1 MEISGNPAIVRHKKE
16 LFFDEIDF
24 DQQVPLP
31 LEESDLTILQLFD
44 RVLREVTSKGF
55 SQSTLDLC
63 MPYICRLAQLQAI
76 TNRQA
81 FIMAICMNFSLN
93 MSITLRAVANM
104 LDTTNMM
111 LMHWMPDFHA
121 LCEKELLEKMERRMG
136 RVDEYVIPADV
147 LEAFSNN
154 EVFVKKTSKV
164 ENTLELL
171 STFYHLF
178 KQKSKSCMETDAF
191 IKKSSRL
198 LSDNQHLPLVS
209 KLKKLEF
216 SSIESELILLHLCRF
231 YVMNSMSNVSL
242 GQIVA
247 MFDEG
252 KDRNVMVYG
261 LLQGNHEL
269 FQRKLITFGCA
280 DGIKDKET
288 LCLTAKARHLLI
300 PEYKLRGM
308 NTPSSDMTSHK
319 DIVFKN
325 LYYNPSVEQQ
335 IQRLHS
341 LLEEKNFR
349 MVQKRLKERGFHKG
363 IACLFYGSPGTGK
376 TETVLQLAK
385 SSGRDVMQV
394 SMSQIRS
401 KWVGESQKNI
411 QEVFASYK
419 ERVRASKLCPI
430 LLFNEADAIIG
441 NRMEVTTSSVDKME
455 NSIQNVI
462 LQEMENLEGIMIATT
477 NLQGS
482 LDAAFER
489 RFLYKVEFEK
499 PSLQV
504 RTQIWHSMM
513 PDVDEAT
520 LSSIASQYDFSGGQ
534 IENIARKALVDDLLF
549 YSSDISNKERIS
561 TFCRQEVLS
570 KNAIKGFS
578 L

>member
-1 MEISGNPAIVRHKKE
+1 MEISRNPAIVRQKKE

-44 RVLREVTSKGF
+44 RILREVTDKGF

-81 FIMAICMNFSLN
+81 FIMAVCMNFSLN
-93 MSITLRAVANM
+93 MSITLRTVANM

-121 LCEKELLEKMERRMG
+121 LCEKELLEKIERRMG
-136 RVDEYVIPADV
+136 RMDEYVIPADV

-191 IKKSSRL
+191 IKKCSRL
-198 LSDNQHLPLVS
+198 LDDNMHLPIVS
-209 KLKKLEF
+209 NLNKLELH
-216 SSIESELILLHLCRF
+216 SIKSEVILLQLCRF
-231 YVMNSMSNVSL
+231 HVMNSMTNVPL
-242 GQIVA
+242 GQIVDL
-247 MFDEG
+247 FEEG
-252 KDRNVMVYG
+252 KDRNMIVYG

-280 DGIKDKET
+280 DGIKEKEV
-288 LCLTAKARHLLI
+288 LCLTVKARRLLI

-308 NTPSSDMTSHK
+308 TTQSAEITSHK

-349 MVQKRLKERGFHKG
+349 MVQKRLQERGFHKG

-477 NLQGS
+477 NLERS

-489 RFLYKVEFEK
+489 RFLYKIKFEK

-504 RTQIWHSMM
+504 RTKIWQSML

>member
-1 MEISGNPAIVRHKKE
+1 MEISRNPAIVRQKKE

-81 FIMAICMNFSLN
+81 FIMAVCMNFSLN

-136 RVDEYVIPADV
+136 RMDEYVIPADV

-164 ENTLELL
+164 ENSLELI
-171 STFYHLF
+171 STLYHLF
-178 KQKSKSCMETDAF
+178 KLKSRSYIDTEVF
-191 IKKSSRL
+191 VKKFTPL
-198 LSDNQHLPLVS
+198 LDDNMHLPIVS
-209 KLKKLEF
+209 NLNKLELH
-216 SSIESELILLHLCRF
+216 SIKSEVILLQLCSF
-231 YVMNSMSNVSL
+231 YVMNSMTNVPL
-242 GQIVA
+242 GQIIDL
-247 MFDEG
+247 FEEG
-252 KDRNVMVYG
+252 KDRNMIIYG
-261 LLQGNHEL
+261 LLQSNHEL
-269 FQRKLITFGCA
+269 FQRKLITYGCA
-280 DGIKDKET
+280 DGIKDKEV
-288 LCLTAKARHLLI
+288 LCLTVKARRLLI
-300 PEYKLRGM
+300 QEYKLRGM
-308 NTPSSDMTSHK
+308 TTQAAEITSHK

-325 LYYNPSVEQQ
+325 LYYNASVEQQ

-349 MVQKRLKERGFHKG
+349 MVQKRLQERGFHKG
-363 IACLFYGSPGTGK
+363 IACLFYGAPGTGK

-385 SSGRDVMQV
+385 ATGRDVMQV

-455 NSIQNVI
+455 NCIQNVI

-477 NLQGS
+477 NLERS

-489 RFLYKVEFEK
+489 RFLYKIKFEK

-504 RTQIWHSMM
+504 RTQIWQSMM

-520 LSSIASQYDFSGGQ
+520 LSSIASQYEFSGGQ

-549 YSSDISNKERIS
+549 YSSDISNKKRIS
-561 TFCRQEVLS
+561 TYCRQEVLS
-570 KNAIKGFS
+570 KNVIKGFS

>member
-1 MEISGNPAIVRHKKE
+1 MEISRNPAIVRQKKE

-44 RVLREVTSKGF
+44 RVLREVTDKGF

-81 FIMAICMNFSLN
+81 FIMTVCMNFSLN
-93 MSITLRAVANM
+93 MSITLRTVANM

-111 LMHWMPDFHA
+111 LMHWMPYFHA
-121 LCEKELLEKMERRMG
+121 LCEKELLEKIERRMG
-136 RVDEYVIPADV
+136 RMDEYVIPADV

-164 ENTLELL
+164 ENSLELI
-171 STFYHLF
+171 STLYHLF
-178 KQKSKSCMETDAF
+178 KLKSRSYIDTEVF
-191 IKKSSRL
+191 VKKFTRL
-198 LSDNQHLPLVS
+198 LDDNMHLPIVS
-209 KLKKLEF
+209 NLNKLELH
-216 SSIESELILLHLCRF
+216 SIKSEVILLQLCRF
-231 YVMNSMSNVSL
+231 HVMNSMTNVPL
-242 GQIVA
+242 GQIVDL
-247 MFDEG
+247 FEEG
-252 KDRNVMVYG
+252 KDRNMIVYG

-349 MVQKRLKERGFHKG
+349 MVQKRLQERGFHKG
-363 IACLFYGSPGTGK
+363 ITCLFYGSPGTGK

-477 NLQGS
+477 NLERS

-489 RFLYKVEFEK
+489 RFLYKIKFEK

-504 RTQIWHSMM
+504 RTKIWQSML

-570 KNAIKGFS
+570 KNVIKGFS

>member
-1 MEISGNPAIVRHKKE
+1 MEISRNPAIVRQKKE

-31 LEESDLTILQLFD
+31 LEESDFTILQLFD

-209 KLKKLEF
+209 KLKKLEL

-231 YVMNSMSNVSL
+231 YVMNFMSNVSL

-247 MFDEG
+247 LFDEG
-252 KDRNVMVYG
+252 KDRNVMVYDYFRAIMSCSSESSSLSG
-261 LLQGNHEL
+261 VPMASRTRRLYALQPKPVICSY
-269 FQRKLITFGCA
+269 RSI
-280 DGIKDKET
+280 
-288 LCLTAKARHLLI
+288 
-300 PEYKLRGM
+300 
-308 NTPSSDMTSHK
+308 SS
-319 DIVFKN
+319 
-325 LYYNPSVEQQ
+325 
-335 IQRLHS
+335 
-341 LLEEKNFR
+341 
-349 MVQKRLKERGFHKG
+349 
-363 IACLFYGSPGTGK
+363 
-376 TETVLQLAK
+376 
-385 SSGRDVMQV
+385 
-394 SMSQIRS
+394 
-401 KWVGESQKNI
+401 
-411 QEVFASYK
+411 
-419 ERVRASKLCPI
+419 
-430 LLFNEADAIIG
+430 
-441 NRMEVTTSSVDKME
+441 
-455 NSIQNVI
+455 
-462 LQEMENLEGIMIATT
+462 EG
-477 NLQGS
+477 
-482 LDAAFER
+482 
-489 RFLYKVEFEK
+489 
-499 PSLQV
+499 
-504 RTQIWHSMM
+504 
-513 PDVDEAT
+513 
-520 LSSIASQYDFSGGQ
+520 
-534 IENIARKALVDDLLF
+534 
-549 YSSDISNKERIS
+549 
-561 TFCRQEVLS
+561 
-570 KNAIKGFS
+570 
-578 L
+578 

>member
-1 MEISGNPAIVRHKKE
+1 MEISRNPAIVRQKKE

-63 MPYICRLAQLQAI
+63 MPYICRLAQLLAI

-164 ENTLELL
+164 ENTLELI
-171 STFYHLF
+171 STLYHLF
-178 KQKSKSCMETDAF
+178 KLKSRSYIDTEIF
-191 IKKSSRL
+191 VKKFTRL
-198 LSDNQHLPLVS
+198 LDDNMHLPIVS
-209 KLKKLEF
+209 NLNKLELH
-216 SSIESELILLHLCRF
+216 SIKSEVILLQLCRF
-231 YVMNSMSNVSL
+231 HVMNSMTNVPL
-242 GQIVA
+242 GQIVDL
-247 MFDEG
+247 FEEG
-252 KDRNVMVYG
+252 KDRNMIVYG

-280 DGIKDKET
+280 DGIKDKEV
-288 LCLTAKARHLLI
+288 LCLTVKARRLFI

-308 NTPSSDMTSHK
+308 TTQSAEITSHK

-325 LYYNPSVEQQ
+325 LYYNASVEHQ

-349 MVQKRLKERGFHKG
+349 MVQKRLQERGFHKG

-477 NLQGS
+477 NLERS
-482 LDAAFER
+482 LDAAFEQ
-489 RFLYKVEFEK
+489 RFLYKIKFEK

-504 RTQIWHSMM
+504 RTQIWQSMM

-520 LSSIASQYDFSGGQ
+520 LSSIASQYDFTGGQ

-570 KNAIKGFS
+570 KNVIKGFS

>member
-1 MEISGNPAIVRHKKE
+1 MEISRNPAIVRQKKE

-81 FIMAICMNFSLN
+81 FIMAVCMNFSLN

-121 LCEKELLEKMERRMG
+121 LCEKELLEKMERRM
-136 RVDEYVIPADV
+136 DEYVIPADV

-164 ENTLELL
+164 ENSLELI
-171 STFYHLF
+171 STLYHLF
-178 KQKSKSCMETDAF
+178 KLKSRSYIDTEVF
-191 IKKSSRL
+191 VKKFTRL
-198 LSDNQHLPLVS
+198 LDDNMHLPIVS
-209 KLKKLEF
+209 NLNKLELH
-216 SSIESELILLHLCRF
+216 SIKSEVILLQLCRF
-231 YVMNSMSNVSL
+231 HVMNSMTNVPL
-242 GQIVA
+242 GQIVDL
-247 MFDEG
+247 FEEG
-252 KDRNVMVYG
+252 KDRNMIVYG

-280 DGIKDKET
+280 DGIKDKEV
-288 LCLTAKARHLLI
+288 LCLTVKARRLLI

-308 NTPSSDMTSHK
+308 TTQSAEITSHK

-349 MVQKRLKERGFHKG
+349 MVQKRLQERGFHKG

-441 NRMEVTTSSVDKME
+441 NRMEVTTSSVDKIE

-504 RTQIWHSMM
+504 RTQIWQSMM

-549 YSSDISNKERIS
+549 YTSDISNKERIS

>member
-1 MEISGNPAIVRHKKE
+1 MEISRNPAIVRQKKE

-24 DQQVPLP
+24 DLQVPLP

-44 RVLREVTSKGF
+44 RVLREVTDKGF

-81 FIMAICMNFSLN
+81 FIMAVCMNFSLN

-136 RVDEYVIPADV
+136 RMDEYVIPADV

-164 ENTLELL
+164 ENSLELI
-171 STFYHLF
+171 STLYHLF
-178 KQKSKSCMETDAF
+178 KLKSRSYIDTEVF
-191 IKKSSRL
+191 VKKFTRL
-198 LSDNQHLPLVS
+198 LDDNMHLPIVS
-209 KLKKLEF
+209 NLNKLELH
-216 SSIESELILLHLCRF
+216 SIKSEVILLQLCRF
-231 YVMNSMSNVSL
+231 HVMNSMTNVPL
-242 GQIVA
+242 GQIVDL
-247 MFDEG
+247 FEEG
-252 KDRNVMVYG
+252 KDRNMIVYG

-349 MVQKRLKERGFHKG
+349 MVQKRLQERGFHKG
-363 IACLFYGSPGTGK
+363 ITCLFYGSPGTGK

-477 NLQGS
+477 NLERS

-489 RFLYKVEFEK
+489 RFLYKIKFEK

-504 RTQIWHSMM
+504 RTQIWQSMM

-570 KNAIKGFS
+570 KNVIKGFS

>member
-136 RVDEYVIPADV
+136 RMDEYVIPADV

-171 STFYHLF
+171 SIFYHLF

-191 IKKSSRL
+191 IKKCSRL

-209 KLKKLEF
+209 KLKKLEL

-247 MFDEG
+247 LFDEG

-349 MVQKRLKERGFHKG
+349 MVRKRLQERGFHKG

-561 TFCRQEVLS
+561 TFCRQEALS

>member
-1 MEISGNPAIVRHKKE
+1 MEISRNPAIVRQKKE

-136 RVDEYVIPADV
+136 RMDEYVIPADV

-171 STFYHLF
+171 SIFYHLF

-191 IKKSSRL
+191 IKKCSRL

-209 KLKKLEF
+209 KLKKLEL

-247 MFDEG
+247 LFDEG

-349 MVQKRLKERGFHKG
+349 MVRKRLQERGFHKG

-561 TFCRQEVLS
+561 TFCRQEALS

>member
-1 MEISGNPAIVRHKKE
+1 MEISRNPAIVRQKKE

-44 RVLREVTSKGF
+44 RVLREVTDKGF

-81 FIMAICMNFSLN
+81 FIMAVCMNFSLN

-136 RVDEYVIPADV
+136 RMDEYVIPADV

-164 ENTLELL
+164 ENSLELI
-171 STFYHLF
+171 STLYHLF
-178 KQKSKSCMETDAF
+178 KLKSRSYIDTEVF
-191 IKKSSRL
+191 VKKFTRL
-198 LSDNQHLPLVS
+198 LDDNMHLPIVS
-209 KLKKLEF
+209 NLNKLELH
-216 SSIESELILLHLCRF
+216 SIKSEVILLQLCRF
-231 YVMNSMSNVSL
+231 HVMNSMTNVPL
-242 GQIVA
+242 GQIVDL
-247 MFDEG
+247 FEEG
-252 KDRNVMVYG
+252 KDRNMIVYG

-349 MVQKRLKERGFHKG
+349 MVQKRLQERGFHKG
-363 IACLFYGSPGTGK
+363 ITCLFYGSPGTGK

-477 NLQGS
+477 NLERS

-489 RFLYKVEFEK
+489 RFLYKIKFEK

-504 RTQIWHSMM
+504 RTQIWQSMM

-561 TFCRQEVLS
+561 TFCRQEVFS

>member
-1 MEISGNPAIVRHKKE
+1 MEISRNPAIVRQKKE

-104 LDTTNMM
+104 LDITNMM

-136 RVDEYVIPADV
+136 RMDEYVIPADV

-191 IKKSSRL
+191 IKKCSRL
-198 LSDNQHLPLVS
+198 LGDNQHLPLVS

-247 MFDEG
+247 LFDEG

-349 MVQKRLKERGFHKG
+349 MVRKRLQERGFHKG

>member
-1 MEISGNPAIVRHKKE
+1 MEISGNPAIVRQKKE

-171 STFYHLF
+171 SIFYHLF

-191 IKKSSRL
+191 IKKCSRL

-209 KLKKLEF
+209 KLKKLEL

-247 MFDEG
+247 LFDEG

-349 MVQKRLKERGFHKG
+349 MVRKRLQERGFHKG

-561 TFCRQEVLS
+561 TFCRQEALS

>member
-178 KQKSKSCMETDAF
+178 KQKSKTCMETDAF
-191 IKKSSRL
+191 IKKCSRL
-198 LSDNQHLPLVS
+198 LSDNLHLPLVS
-209 KLKKLEF
+209 KLKKLEL

-247 MFDEG
+247 LFDEG

-349 MVQKRLKERGFHKG
+349 MVRKRLQERGFHKG

-513 PDVDEAT
+513 PDVYEAT
-520 LSSIASQYDFSGGQ
+520 HSSIASQYDFSGGQ

-561 TFCRQEVLS
+561 TFCRQEALS

>member
-1 MEISGNPAIVRHKKE
+1 MEISRNPAIVRQKKE

-44 RVLREVTSKGF
+44 RVLREVTDKGF

-81 FIMAICMNFSLN
+81 FIMAVCMNFSLN

-136 RVDEYVIPADV
+136 RMDEYVIPADV

-164 ENTLELL
+164 ENTLELI
-171 STFYHLF
+171 STLYHLF
-178 KQKSKSCMETDAF
+178 KLKSRSYIDTEVF
-191 IKKSSRL
+191 VKKFTRL
-198 LSDNQHLPLVS
+198 LDDNMHLPIVS
-209 KLKKLEF
+209 NLNKLELH
-216 SSIESELILLHLCRF
+216 SIKSEVILLQLCRF
-231 YVMNSMSNVSL
+231 HVMNSMTNVPF
-242 GQIVA
+242 GQIVDL
-247 MFDEG
+247 FEEG
-252 KDRNVMVYG
+252 KDRNMIVYG

-280 DGIKDKET
+280 DGIKDKEV

-349 MVQKRLKERGFHKG
+349 MVQKRLQERGFHKG
-363 IACLFYGSPGTGK
+363 ITCLFYGSPGTGK

-477 NLQGS
+477 NLERS

-489 RFLYKVEFEK
+489 RFLYKIKFEK

-504 RTQIWHSMM
+504 RTQIWQSML

-570 KNAIKGFS
+570 KNVIKGFS

>member
-1 MEISGNPAIVRHKKE
+1 MEISRNPAIVRQKKE

-44 RVLREVTSKGF
+44 RVLREVTDKGF

-121 LCEKELLEKMERRMG
+121 LCEKELLEKIERRMG
-136 RVDEYVIPADV
+136 RMDEYVIPADV

-191 IKKSSRL
+191 IKKCSRL

-288 LCLTAKARHLLI
+288 LCLTAIARHLRMPGL
-300 PEYKLRGM
+300 KLRGM

-349 MVQKRLKERGFHKG
+349 MVQKRLQERGFHKG
-363 IACLFYGSPGTGK
+363 ITCLFYGSPGTGK

-401 KWVGESQKNI
+401 KWVGENQNNI

-477 NLQGS
+477 NLERS

-489 RFLYKVEFEK
+489 RFLYKIKFEK

-504 RTQIWHSMM
+504 RTQIWQSMM

>member
-1 MEISGNPAIVRHKKE
+1 MEISRNPAIVRQKKE

-81 FIMAICMNFSLN
+81 FIMAVCMNFSLN

-136 RVDEYVIPADV
+136 RMDEYVIPADV

-191 IKKSSRL
+191 IKKCSRL

-231 YVMNSMSNVSL
+231 YVMNFMSNVSL

-247 MFDEG
+247 LFDEG

-300 PEYKLRGM
+300 PECKLRGM

-349 MVQKRLKERGFHKG
+349 MVQKRLQERGFHKG
-363 IACLFYGSPGTGK
+363 ITCLFYGSPGTGK

-477 NLQGS
+477 NLERS

-489 RFLYKVEFEK
+489 RFLYKIKFEK

-504 RTQIWHSMM
+504 RTQIWQSMM

-549 YSSDISNKERIS
+549 YFSDISNKERIS

>member
-1 MEISGNPAIVRHKKE
+1 MEISRNPAIVRQKKE

-171 STFYHLF
+171 SIFYHLF

-191 IKKSSRL
+191 IKKCSRL

-209 KLKKLEF
+209 KLKKLEL

-247 MFDEG
+247 LFDEG

-349 MVQKRLKERGFHKG
+349 MVRKRLQERGFHKG

-504 RTQIWHSMM
+504 RTQIWQSMM

>member
-1 MEISGNPAIVRHKKE
+1 MEISRNPAIVRQKKE

-44 RVLREVTSKGF
+44 RVLREVTDKGF

-349 MVQKRLKERGFHKG
+349 MVQKRLQERGFHKG
-363 IACLFYGSPGTGK
+363 ITCLFYGSPGTGK

-504 RTQIWHSMM
+504 RTQIWQSMM

-570 KNAIKGFS
+570 KNVIKGFS

>member
-1 MEISGNPAIVRHKKE
+1 MEISRNPAIVRQKKE

-81 FIMAICMNFSLN
+81 FIMAICMNFSLD

-136 RVDEYVIPADV
+136 RMDEYVIPADV

-171 STFYHLF
+171 SIFYHLF

-191 IKKSSRL
+191 IKKCSRL
-198 LSDNQHLPLVS
+198 LGDNQHLPLVS

-247 MFDEG
+247 LFDEG

-349 MVQKRLKERGFHKG
+349 MVRKRLQERGFHKG

-561 TFCRQEVLS
+561 TFCRQEALS

>member
-1 MEISGNPAIVRHKKE
+1 MEISRNPAIVRQKKE

-44 RVLREVTSKGF
+44 RVLCEVTSKGF

-136 RVDEYVIPADV
+136 RMDEYVIPADV

-191 IKKSSRL
+191 IKKCSRL
-198 LSDNQHLPLVS
+198 LGDNQHLPLVS

-247 MFDEG
+247 LFDEG

-349 MVQKRLKERGFHKG
+349 MVRKRLQERGFHKG

>member
-1 MEISGNPAIVRHKKE
+1 MEISRNPAIVRQKKE

-261 LLQGNHEL
+261 LLLGNHEL

-349 MVQKRLKERGFHKG
+349 TIQKRLQERGFHKG
-363 IACLFYGSPGTGK
+363 ITCLFYGSPGTGK

-504 RTQIWHSMM
+504 RTQIWQSMM

>member
-1 MEISGNPAIVRHKKE
+1 MEISRNPAIVRQKKE

-81 FIMAICMNFSLN
+81 FIMTVCMNFSLN
-93 MSITLRAVANM
+93 MSITLRTVANM

-121 LCEKELLEKMERRMG
+121 LCEKELLEKIERRMG
-136 RVDEYVIPADV
+136 RMDEYVIPADV

-191 IKKSSRL
+191 IKKCSRL
-198 LSDNQHLPLVS
+198 LDDNMHLPIVS
-209 KLKKLEF
+209 NLNKLELH
-216 SSIESELILLHLCRF
+216 SIKSEVILLQLCRF
-231 YVMNSMSNVSL
+231 HVMNSMTNVPL
-242 GQIVA
+242 GQIVDL
-247 MFDEG
+247 FEEG
-252 KDRNVMVYG
+252 KDRNMIVYG

-280 DGIKDKET
+280 DGIKDKEV
-288 LCLTAKARHLLI
+288 LCLTVKARRLLI

-308 NTPSSDMTSHK
+308 TTQSAEITSHK

-349 MVQKRLKERGFHKG
+349 MVQKRLQEGFHKG

-477 NLQGS
+477 NLERS

-489 RFLYKVEFEK
+489 RFLYKIKFEK

-504 RTQIWHSMM
+504 RTQIWQSMM

-561 TFCRQEVLS
+561 TFCRQEVFS
-570 KNAIKGFS
+570 KNVIKGFS

>member
-1 MEISGNPAIVRHKKE
+1 MEISRNPAIVRQKKE

-44 RVLREVTSKGF
+44 RVLREVTDKGF

-81 FIMAICMNFSLN
+81 FIMAVCMNFSLN

-136 RVDEYVIPADV
+136 RMDEYVIPADV

-191 IKKSSRL
+191 IKKCSRL

-209 KLKKLEF
+209 KLKKLEC

-247 MFDEG
+247 LFDEG

-280 DGIKDKET
+280 DGIKDKEV
-288 LCLTAKARHLLI
+288 LCLTVKARHLLI

-349 MVQKRLKERGFHKG
+349 MVQKRLQERGFHKG
-363 IACLFYGSPGTGK
+363 ITCLFYGSPGTGK

-477 NLQGS
+477 NLERS

-489 RFLYKVEFEK
+489 RFLYKIKFEK

-504 RTQIWHSMM
+504 RTQIWQSML

-520 LSSIASQYDFSGGQ
+520 LSSIASQYEFSGGQ

-570 KNAIKGFS
+570 KNVIKGFS

>member
-178 KQKSKSCMETDAF
+178 KQKSKTCMETDAF
-191 IKKSSRL
+191 IKKCSRL
-198 LSDNQHLPLVS
+198 LSDNLHLPLVS
-209 KLKKLEF
+209 KLKKLEL

-247 MFDEG
+247 LFDEG

-349 MVQKRLKERGFHKG
+349 MVRKRLQERGFHKG

-561 TFCRQEVLS
+561 TFCRQEALS

>member
-1 MEISGNPAIVRHKKE
+1 MEISRNPAIVRQKKE

-136 RVDEYVIPADV
+136 RMDEYVIPADV

-247 MFDEG
+247 LFDEG

-349 MVQKRLKERGFHKG
+349 MVRKRLQERGFHKG

-504 RTQIWHSMM
+504 RTQIWQSMM

-549 YSSDISNKERIS
+549 YTSDISNKERIS

>member
-1 MEISGNPAIVRHKKE
+1 MEISGNPAIVRQKKE

-171 STFYHLF
+171 SIFYHLF

-191 IKKSSRL
+191 IKKCSRL

-247 MFDEG
+247 LFDEG

-349 MVQKRLKERGFHKG
+349 MVRKRLQERGFHKG

>member
-121 LCEKELLEKMERRMG
+121 LCEKELLE
-136 RVDEYVIPADV
+136 
-147 LEAFSNN
+147 
-154 EVFVKKTSKV
+154 
-164 ENTLELL
+164 
-171 STFYHLF
+171 
-178 KQKSKSCMETDAF
+178 
-191 IKKSSRL
+191 
-198 LSDNQHLPLVS
+198 
-209 KLKKLEF
+209 
-216 SSIESELILLHLCRF
+216 
-231 YVMNSMSNVSL
+231 
-242 GQIVA
+242 
-247 MFDEG
+247 
-252 KDRNVMVYG
+252 
-261 LLQGNHEL
+261 
-269 FQRKLITFGCA
+269 
-280 DGIKDKET
+280 
-288 LCLTAKARHLLI
+288 
-300 PEYKLRGM
+300 
-308 NTPSSDMTSHK
+308 
-319 DIVFKN
+319 
-325 LYYNPSVEQQ
+325 
-335 IQRLHS
+335 
-341 LLEEKNFR
+341 EKNFR
-349 MVQKRLKERGFHKG
+349 MVQKRLQERGFHKG

-561 TFCRQEVLS
+561 TFCRQEALS

>member
-1 MEISGNPAIVRHKKE
+1 MEISRNPAIVRQKKE

-81 FIMAICMNFSLN
+81 FIMAVCMNFSLN

-136 RVDEYVIPADV
+136 RMDEYVIPADV

-164 ENTLELL
+164 ENSLELI
-171 STFYHLF
+171 STLTIVQTEEQVVYRYRSLRQEVYPPSGRQYASPHCVQSEQAGTSLHQVRSHLAAAL
-178 KQKSKSCMETDAF
+178 Q
-191 IKKSSRL
+191 
-198 LSDNQHLPLVS
+198 
-209 KLKKLEF
+209 
-216 SSIESELILLHLCRF
+216 F
-231 YVMNSMSNVSL
+231 YVMNSMTNVPL
-242 GQIVA
+242 GQIIDL
-247 MFDEG
+247 FEEG
-252 KDRNVMVYG
+252 KDRNMIIYG
-261 LLQGNHEL
+261 LLQSNHEL
-269 FQRKLITFGCA
+269 FQRKLITYGCA
-280 DGIKDKET
+280 DGIKDKEV
-288 LCLTAKARHLLI
+288 LCLTVKARRLLI

-308 NTPSSDMTSHK
+308 TTQAAEITSHK

-325 LYYNPSVEQQ
+325 LYYNASVEQQ

-349 MVQKRLKERGFHKG
+349 MVQKRLQERGFHKG
-363 IACLFYGSPGTGK
+363 IACLFYGAPGTGK

-385 SSGRDVMQV
+385 ATGRDVMQV

-455 NSIQNVI
+455 NCIQNVI

-477 NLQGS
+477 NLERS

-489 RFLYKVEFEK
+489 RFLYKIKFEK

-504 RTQIWHSMM
+504 RTQIWQSMM

-520 LSSIASQYDFSGGQ
+520 LSSIASQYEFSGGQ

-549 YSSDISNKERIS
+549 YSSDISNKKRIS
-561 TFCRQEVLS
+561 TYCRQEVLS
-570 KNAIKGFS
+570 KNVIKGFS

>member
-1 MEISGNPAIVRHKKE
+1 MEISRNPAIVRQKKE

-111 LMHWMPDFHA
+111 LMHWMSDFHA

-154 EVFVKKTSKV
+154 EVFVKKTSKA

-231 YVMNSMSNVSL
+231 YVMNFMSNVSL

-247 MFDEG
+247 LFDEG

-349 MVQKRLKERGFHKG
+349 TIQKRLQERGFHKG
-363 IACLFYGSPGTGK
+363 ITCLFYGSPGTGK

-477 NLQGS
+477 NLEGS

-504 RTQIWHSMM
+504 RTQIWQSMM

-534 IENIARKALVDDLLF
+534 IENIARKVLVDDLLF

>member
-1 MEISGNPAIVRHKKE
+1 MEISRNPAIVRQKKE

-81 FIMAICMNFSLN
+81 FIMAVCMNFSLN
-93 MSITLRAVANM
+93 MSITLRTVANM

-136 RVDEYVIPADV
+136 RMDEYVIPADV

-164 ENTLELL
+164 ENSLELI
-171 STFYHLF
+171 STLYHLF
-178 KQKSKSCMETDAF
+178 KLKSRSYIDTEVF
-191 IKKSSRL
+191 VKKFTCL
-198 LSDNQHLPLVS
+198 LDDNMHLPIVS
-209 KLKKLEF
+209 NLNKLELH
-216 SSIESELILLHLCRF
+216 SIKSEVILLQLCRF
-231 YVMNSMSNVSL
+231 HVMNSMTNVPL
-242 GQIVA
+242 GQIVDL
-247 MFDEG
+247 FEEG
-252 KDRNVMVYG
+252 KDRNMIVYG

-280 DGIKDKET
+280 DGIKDKEV
-288 LCLTAKARHLLI
+288 LCLTVKARRLLI

-308 NTPSSDMTSHK
+308 TTQSAEITSHK

-349 MVQKRLKERGFHKG
+349 MVQKRLQERGFHKG

-477 NLQGS
+477 NLERS

-489 RFLYKVEFEK
+489 RFLYKIKFEK

-504 RTQIWHSMM
+504 RTKIWQSML

-520 LSSIASQYDFSGGQ
+520 LSSIASQYEFSGGQ

-570 KNAIKGFS
+570 KNVIKGFS

>member
-136 RVDEYVIPADV
+136 RMDEYVIPADV

-191 IKKSSRL
+191 IKKCSRL
-198 LSDNQHLPLVS
+198 LGDNQHLPLVS

-247 MFDEG
+247 LFDEG

-349 MVQKRLKERGFHKG
+349 MVQKRLQERGFHKG

-561 TFCRQEVLS
+561 TFCRQEALS

>member
-1 MEISGNPAIVRHKKE
+1 
-16 LFFDEIDF
+16 
-24 DQQVPLP
+24 
-31 LEESDLTILQLFD
+31 
-44 RVLREVTSKGF
+44 
-55 SQSTLDLC
+55 
-63 MPYICRLAQLQAI
+63 
-76 TNRQA
+76 
-81 FIMAICMNFSLN
+81 
-93 MSITLRAVANM
+93 
-104 LDTTNMM
+104 
-111 LMHWMPDFHA
+111 
-121 LCEKELLEKMERRMG
+121 
-136 RVDEYVIPADV
+136 
-147 LEAFSNN
+147 
-154 EVFVKKTSKV
+154 
-164 ENTLELL
+164 
-171 STFYHLF
+171 
-178 KQKSKSCMETDAF
+178 
-191 IKKSSRL
+191 
-198 LSDNQHLPLVS
+198 
-209 KLKKLEF
+209 
-216 SSIESELILLHLCRF
+216 
-231 YVMNSMSNVSL
+231 MNSMTNVPW
-242 GQIVA
+242 GQIVDL
-247 MFDEG
+247 FEEG
-252 KDRNVMVYG
+252 KDRNMIVYG

-280 DGIKDKET
+280 DGIKDKEV
-288 LCLTAKARHLLI
+288 LCLTVKARRLLI

-308 NTPSSDMTSHK
+308 TTQSAEITSHK

-349 MVQKRLKERGFHKG
+349 MVQKRLQERGFHKG

-504 RTQIWHSMM
+504 RTQIWQSMM

-570 KNAIKGFS
+570 KNVIKGFS

>member
-1 MEISGNPAIVRHKKE
+1 MEISRNPAIVRQKKE

-81 FIMAICMNFSLN
+81 FIMAVCMNFSLN
-93 MSITLRAVANM
+93 MSITLRAIANM

-121 LCEKELLEKMERRMG
+121 LCEKELLEKMERRM
-136 RVDEYVIPADV
+136 DEYVIPADV

-164 ENTLELL
+164 ENSLELI
-171 STFYHLF
+171 STLYHLF
-178 KQKSKSCMETDAF
+178 KLKSRSYIDTEVF
-191 IKKSSRL
+191 VKKFTRL
-198 LSDNQHLPLVS
+198 LDDNMHLPIVS
-209 KLKKLEF
+209 NLNKLELH
-216 SSIESELILLHLCRF
+216 SIKSEVILLQLCRF
-231 YVMNSMSNVSL
+231 HVMNSMTNVPL
-242 GQIVA
+242 GQIVDL
-247 MFDEG
+247 FEEG
-252 KDRNVMVYG
+252 KDRNMIVYG
-261 LLQGNHEL
+261 LLQGNQEL

-280 DGIKDKET
+280 DGIKDKEV
-288 LCLTAKARHLLI
+288 LCLTVKARRLLI

-308 NTPSSDMTSHK
+308 TTQSAEITNHK

-349 MVQKRLKERGFHKG
+349 MVQKRLQERSFHKG

-376 TETVLQLAK
+376 TETALQLAK

-462 LQEMENLEGIMIATT
+462 LPEMENLEGIMIATT
-477 NLQGS
+477 NLERS

-489 RFLYKVEFEK
+489 RFLYKIKFEK

-504 RTQIWHSMM
+504 RTKIWQSML

-570 KNAIKGFS
+570 KNVIKGFS

>member
-1 MEISGNPAIVRHKKE
+1 
-16 LFFDEIDF
+16 
-24 DQQVPLP
+24 
-31 LEESDLTILQLFD
+31 
-44 RVLREVTSKGF
+44 
-55 SQSTLDLC
+55 

-349 MVQKRLKERGFHKG
+349 MVQKRLQERGFHKG

-504 RTQIWHSMM
+504 RTQIWQSMM

-561 TFCRQEVLS
+561 TFCRQEALS

>member
-1 MEISGNPAIVRHKKE
+1 MEISRNPAIVRQKKE

-81 FIMAICMNFSLN
+81 FIMAVCMNFSLN

-121 LCEKELLEKMERRMG
+121 LCEKELLEKMERRM
-136 RVDEYVIPADV
+136 DEYVIPADV

-164 ENTLELL
+164 ENSLELI
-171 STFYHLF
+171 STLYHLF
-178 KQKSKSCMETDAF
+178 KLKSRSYIDTEVF
-191 IKKSSRL
+191 VKKFTRL
-198 LSDNQHLPLVS
+198 LDDNMHLPIVS
-209 KLKKLEF
+209 NLNKLELH
-216 SSIESELILLHLCRF
+216 SIKSEVILLQLCRF
-231 YVMNSMSNVSL
+231 HVMNSMTNVPL
-242 GQIVA
+242 GQIVDL
-247 MFDEG
+247 FEEG
-252 KDRNVMVYG
+252 KDRNMIVYG

-280 DGIKDKET
+280 DGIKDKEV
-288 LCLTAKARHLLI
+288 LCLTVKARRLLI

-308 NTPSSDMTSHK
+308 TTQSAEITSHK

-349 MVQKRLKERGFHKG
+349 MVQKRLQERGFHKG

-504 RTQIWHSMM
+504 RTQIWQSMM

-549 YSSDISNKERIS
+549 YTSDISNKERIS